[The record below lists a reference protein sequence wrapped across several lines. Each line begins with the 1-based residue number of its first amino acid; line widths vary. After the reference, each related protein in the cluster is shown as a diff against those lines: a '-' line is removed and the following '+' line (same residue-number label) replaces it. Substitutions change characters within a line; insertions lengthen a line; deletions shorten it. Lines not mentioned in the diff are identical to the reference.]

1 MLDHALRSMKEYSRL
16 QTTIANIPYAAMA
29 LLGAATIACGFTYS
43 PWALASAG
51 GYVAYAIA
59 GTVWTMVFICPYCA
73 YYATRGCPCGY
84 GTISARLVRKGERDC
99 FPEKFRRHI
108 PVIVPLWLIPVV
120 AGGVALWVSF
130 SWWLTGLVAAFAINA
145 YVILPLVSKKHSCT
159 ECPQKDTCP
168 WMGTGVSARDA
179 APCAS
184 PVRQS
189 DQSK

>member
-84 GTISARLVRKGERDC
+84 GTISARLSCWRTNCSDTKGVLRPIELRC
-99 FPEKFRRHI
+99 WIKAR
-108 PVIVPLWLIPVV
+108 V
-120 AGGVALWVSF
+120 
-130 SWWLTGLVAAFAINA
+130 FANA
-145 YVILPLVSKKHSCT
+145 S
-159 ECPQKDTCP
+159 
-168 WMGTGVSARDA
+168 
-179 APCAS
+179 
-184 PVRQS
+184 
-189 DQSK
+189 